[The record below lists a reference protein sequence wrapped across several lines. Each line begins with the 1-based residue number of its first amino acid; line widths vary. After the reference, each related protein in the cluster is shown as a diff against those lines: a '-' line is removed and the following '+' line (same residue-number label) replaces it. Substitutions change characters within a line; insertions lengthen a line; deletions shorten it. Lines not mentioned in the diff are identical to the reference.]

1 MASAFLCGGC
11 GGSGKPAVRFSGCLK
26 RGGASEKQ
34 KTAFQAA

>member
-1 MASAFLCGGC
+1 MRRL
-11 GGSGKPAVRFSGCLK
+11 GKPAMQFSGCLK